1 MRRQSNRRGAP
12 MIKRIV
18 IENFKSFKKV
28 DLELGRLNLFI
39 GTNASGKSN
48 LFDALR
54 VLRGVAGGFPVK
66 DLFEGGARTI
76 GGETWPGIRG
86 GLANAI
92 HKPLG
97 VSRVPVPSEA
107 RMEIHL
113 GTSSGETRHEFAFSS
128 NGATTRE
135 KLTKDG
141 KEIFV
146 FEGHEAYFRVSEREV
161 AAAYP
166 NSFLG
171 SQVVLAFRT
180 GLAGAHKGSVEAWLR
195 HLLNMQFL
203 ELEPEVLR
211 HYGAAADIPRMGE
224 HGENFA
230 SLVRHICGD
239 TKQKGA
245 YLSWLQEL
253 RPQEVEDVITL
264 TGAIGEPLF
273 ALREGGRDFPAP
285 VLSDGTLRFA
295 ALAASFFQPDMPE
308 VLTIEEIENGI
319 HASRLRLLVEL
330 LRNQSITAETQVM
343 ATTHSGLVLA
353 WLKPDEYATTFL
365 CKRDEETGESHIL
378 PLAQV
383 PRFKEIVARQPIS
396 DLFAEGWMEAVL

>member
-1 MRRQSNRRGAP
+1 

-48 LFDALR
+48 FFDALR
-54 VLRGVAGGFPVK
+54 VLRGVAGGFRVK

-76 GGETWPGIRG
+76 GGDTWPGIRG
-86 GLANAI
+86 GLSNAI
-92 HKPLG
+92 IKPPG
-97 VSRVPVPSEA
+97 VSRVDVPSEA
-107 RMEIHL
+107 RLEMHL
-113 GTSSGETRHEFAFSS
+113 STPSGVACHEFAFSS
-128 NGATTRE
+128 DGATTRE
-135 KLTKDG
+135 KLAKDG
-141 KEIFV
+141 QEVFV
-146 FEGHEAYFRVSEREV
+146 FDGREAYFRVSEREV

-166 NSFLG
+166 NALLG
-171 SQVVLAFRT
+171 SQLILAYRT
-180 GLAGAHKGSVEAWLR
+180 GLAGAHKGFVEAWLKQ
-195 HLLNMQFL
+195 LLNMQFL
-203 ELEPEVLR
+203 EFKPEVLR

-224 HGENFA
+224 RGENFA
-230 SLVRHICGD
+230 SLVRSICGNA
-239 TKQKGA
+239 KQKGA
-245 YLSWLQEL
+245 YLTWLQEL

-285 VLSDGTLRFA
+285 VLSDGTLLFA

-319 HASRLRLLVEL
+319 HATRLRLLIEL
-330 LRNQSITAETQVM
+330 LRNQSLTAETQVM
-343 ATTHSGLVLA
+343 ATTHSALVLA
-353 WLKPDEYATTFL
+353 WLKPEEYATTFL

-378 PLAQV
+378 PLTQV